1 MSGTI
6 IVVTGG
12 NRGIGF
18 ETCRAK
24 FVSAISSFLGERKVI
39 PWRWARIAIHNRNRI
54 P

>member
-18 ETCRAK
+18 EICRAK
-24 FVSAISSFLGERKVI
+24 FVRAISSFLGERKVI
-39 PWRWARIAIHNRNRI
+39 PWRARIAIHNSNRI